1 MKAIQII
8 CCLVLASILLLGNVG
23 YVLAEGQ
30 PEASPTSAGS
40 GNQTAS
46 GNQTGSGNQTQGMC
60 QGFFGNVTAADEQE
74 ITLVTNQGWTV
85 NLTLLETTR
94 YMVPAVARE
103 RVRFQSL
110 VQYLGGDITSL
121 IGKRVAAS
129 ACDVVAAP
137 GEDVFTGTARHIIVL
152 PDPLVRVRLH
162 AHHAGLVTDFQ
173 QGPEGQIT
181 ILDIHSASQT
191 FNIGADTVYL
201 PNKPE
206 PVDISKLIG
215 SFVTVVV
222 TTDAVPVVKAIVLHP
237 TVPKLWP
244 TPTPTP

>member
-1 MKAIQII
+1 MKAMQIVR
-8 CCLVLASILLLGNVG
+8 CLVLASILLLGNVG
-23 YVLAEGQ
+23 YVLAAGP

-40 GNQTAS
+40 GNQTDT

-60 QGFFGNVTAADEQE
+60 QGFFGNVTAADGQE

-85 NLTLLETTR
+85 NLTLVETTR
-94 YMVPAVARE
+94 YMVPAIARE

-129 ACDVVAAP
+129 ACDIVKAP

-162 AHHAGLVTDFQ
+162 AHHVGLVTDFQ
-173 QGPEGQIT
+173 QGPGGHIT
-181 ILDIHSASQT
+181 ILDIHSANQNFS
-191 FNIGADTVYL
+191 IGADTIYL

-206 PVDISKLIG
+206 PVDVSELIG
-215 SFVTVVV
+215 SFATVIA
-222 TTDAVPVVKAIVLHP
+222 TSDLVPVVKAIIVHP
-237 TVPKLWP
+237 TVPQLWP

>member
-1 MKAIQII
+1 MKAMKII
-8 CCLVLASILLLGNVG
+8 CCLVLGIILVLGNVG
-23 YVLAEGQ
+23 SIFAAGPPQ
-30 PEASPTSAGS
+30 ASPTPVG
-40 GNQTAS
+40 
-46 GNQTGSGNQTQGMC
+46 GNQTQGMS

-74 ITLVTNQGWTV
+74 IVLVTNQGWTV

-94 YMVPAVARE
+94 YMVPAIARE

-129 ACDVVAAP
+129 AYDVVEAL
-137 GEDVFTGTARHIIVL
+137 GEDVFTGTARHIMVL
-152 PDPLVRVRLH
+152 PDPLVCVRLH
-162 AHHAGLVTDFQ
+162 AHHVGLVTDFQ
-173 QGPEGQIT
+173 QGSGGHIT

-191 FNIGADTVYL
+191 FNIGVDTMYL
-201 PNKPE
+201 PDKPE

-215 SFVTVVV
+215 SFATVIAI
-222 TTDAVPVVKAIVLHP
+222 TDSVPVVIAIVVHP
-237 TVPKLWP
+237 TVPQLWP